1 METNN
6 KNLETLIKLRH
17 LSEGLNSNWEA
28 LNTAKVKVAHLLDEA
43 NNIVKMFGS
52 DLGKSKFQED
62 VNLIASLR
70 DKIESQLAYFKNKI
84 ESQSSSDSSEIYKDF
99 LSNTESVS
107 SIFTK
112 IGKYPDDYFSG
123 MNSADWFG
131 VWAVIQSNIYTV
143 QGIGHSA
150 FVQLQMFE
158 IFSKQEIDDL
168 TKALPVVLGA
178 KPGIDGIGLVPTENA
193 NMSIPEK
200 DEIKAD
206 FKKEL
211 GDVPE
216 QDADDWS
223 RVFDGG
229 MAAYRLGQRAGK
241 KEGITEGRK
250 AILRELAAGASLE
263 LLYAAE
269 VGE

>member
-17 LSEGLNSNWEA
+17 LSESLNSNWEA
-28 LNTAKVKVAHLLDEA
+28 LNTAKVKVAHLLDEV

-84 ESQSSSDSSEIYKDF
+84 ESQSNSDSSEIYKDF

-158 IFSKQEIDDL
+158 KFNKQEIDDL
-168 TKALPVVLGA
+168 TKEIMKYIPKSYHIEDAIQYKQEYMTALA
-178 KPGIDGIGLVPTENA
+178 QMEEEA
-193 NMSIPEK
+193 NKKDNLWDRFLNLLAGNIPFKQTPQERVMMMRWVNGEK
-200 DEIKAD
+200 G
-206 FKKEL
+206 EL
-211 GDVPE
+211 
-216 QDADDWS
+216 
-223 RVFDGG
+223 
-229 MAAYRLGQRAGK
+229 
-241 KEGITEGRK
+241 
-250 AILRELAAGASLE
+250 
-263 LLYAAE
+263 
-269 VGE
+269 

>member
-1 METNN
+1 M
-6 KNLETLIKLRH
+6 RH

-52 DLGKSKFQED
+52 DLGKSKFQEN
-62 VNLIASLR
+62 VNLIASLK

-84 ESQSSSDSSEIYKDF
+84 ESQSSNDSSEIYEDF

-158 IFSKQEIDDL
+158 NFSKQEIDDL
-168 TKALPVVLGA
+168 TKEIIKYITKSYHIEDAIQYKQEYMTALA
-178 KPGIDGIGLVPTENA
+178 QMEEEA
-193 NMSIPEK
+193 NKKDNLWDRFLNLLAGNIPFKQTPQERVMMMRWVNGEK
-200 DEIKAD
+200 G
-206 FKKEL
+206 EL
-211 GDVPE
+211 
-216 QDADDWS
+216 
-223 RVFDGG
+223 
-229 MAAYRLGQRAGK
+229 
-241 KEGITEGRK
+241 
-250 AILRELAAGASLE
+250 
-263 LLYAAE
+263 
-269 VGE
+269 

>member
-1 METNN
+1 MESNN

-28 LNTAKVKVAHLLDEA
+28 LSTAKVKVAHLLDEA

-62 VNLIASLR
+62 VNSIASLR

-84 ESQSSSDSSEIYKDF
+84 DSQSSNDSSEIYKDF
-99 LSNTESVS
+99 LSNTESIS

-158 IFSKQEIDDL
+158 NFNKQEIDDL
-168 TKALPVVLGA
+168 TKEIIKYIPKSYHIEDAIQYKQEYMTALA
-178 KPGIDGIGLVPTENA
+178 QMEEEA
-193 NMSIPEK
+193 NKKDNLWDRFLNLLAGNIPFKQTPQERVMMMRWVNGEK
-200 DEIKAD
+200 G
-206 FKKEL
+206 EL
-211 GDVPE
+211 
-216 QDADDWS
+216 
-223 RVFDGG
+223 
-229 MAAYRLGQRAGK
+229 
-241 KEGITEGRK
+241 
-250 AILRELAAGASLE
+250 
-263 LLYAAE
+263 
-269 VGE
+269 

>member
-99 LSNTESVS
+99 LSNTESIS

-143 QGIGHSA
+143 QGIVHYA

-158 IFSKQEIDDL
+158 NFSKQEIDDL
-168 TKALPVVLGA
+168 TKEIIKYIPKSYHIEDAIQYKQEYMTALA
-178 KPGIDGIGLVPTENA
+178 QMEEEA
-193 NMSIPEK
+193 NKKDNLWDRFLNLLAGNIPFKQTPQERVMMMRWVNGEK
-200 DEIKAD
+200 G
-206 FKKEL
+206 EL
-211 GDVPE
+211 
-216 QDADDWS
+216 
-223 RVFDGG
+223 
-229 MAAYRLGQRAGK
+229 
-241 KEGITEGRK
+241 
-250 AILRELAAGASLE
+250 
-263 LLYAAE
+263 
-269 VGE
+269 

>member
-28 LNTAKVKVAHLLDEA
+28 LNTAKVKVTHLLDEA

-62 VNLIASLR
+62 VNSIASLR
-70 DKIESQLAYFKNKI
+70 DKIESQLANFKNKI
-84 ESQSSSDSSEIYKDF
+84 ESQSSSDSSEIYQDF
-99 LSNTESVS
+99 LSNTK
-107 SIFTK
+107 SISDLFVK
-112 IGKYPDDYFSG
+112 IGKYPDDHFLG

-158 IFSKQEIDDL
+158 NFSKQEIDDL
-168 TKALPVVLGA
+168 TKEIIKYIPKSYHIEDAIQYKQEYINAL
-178 KPGIDGIGLVPTENA
+178 TQMEEEA
-193 NMSIPEK
+193 NKKDNLWDRFLNLLAGNIPFKQTPQERVMMMRWVNGEK
-200 DEIKAD
+200 G
-206 FKKEL
+206 EL
-211 GDVPE
+211 
-216 QDADDWS
+216 
-223 RVFDGG
+223 
-229 MAAYRLGQRAGK
+229 
-241 KEGITEGRK
+241 
-250 AILRELAAGASLE
+250 
-263 LLYAAE
+263 
-269 VGE
+269 

>member
-84 ESQSSSDSSEIYKDF
+84 DSQSSNDSSEIYKDF
-99 LSNTESVS
+99 LSNTESIS

-158 IFSKQEIDDL
+158 NFNKQEIDDL
-168 TKALPVVLGA
+168 TKEIIKYIPKSYHIEDAIQYKQEYMTALA
-178 KPGIDGIGLVPTENA
+178 QMEEEA
-193 NMSIPEK
+193 NKKDNLWDRFLNLLAGNIPFKQTPQERVMMMRWVNGEK
-200 DEIKAD
+200 G
-206 FKKEL
+206 EL
-211 GDVPE
+211 
-216 QDADDWS
+216 
-223 RVFDGG
+223 
-229 MAAYRLGQRAGK
+229 
-241 KEGITEGRK
+241 
-250 AILRELAAGASLE
+250 
-263 LLYAAE
+263 
-269 VGE
+269 